1 MSDEILTVVEVA
13 VLLKVSRKTVYKMA
27 VRGELPAFKVRGCW
41 RFRRA
46 DIDEWISHQTAGKLR
61 PGSKAMPRGKGK
73 LGGKR

>member
-46 DIDEWISHQTAGKLR
+46 DIDEWISRQTAPKL
-61 PGSKAMPRGKGK
+61 KAGTTAKAKTRGKGK
-73 LGGKR
+73 R